1 MSQPL
6 LVAEALQ
13 AAGGVIQPLTL
24 VVRPGD
30 RIGLLSAS
38 GRELS
43 MFLRT
48 LARLQRPSEGRL
60 FWSGVDVTRRPR
72 ALLPRHLREGVLLL
86 WANPYA
92 LFQDGT
98 RVGAAIGRSGATSAT
113 PEGRLRA
120 SGLSSALL
128 EFGIGSLSGLERV
141 RVALTYAQRHRPS
154 VILVDDV
161 FAHLIPESW
170 RGLLA
175 TLEAVVGET
184 GALIVASRYT
194 EALGTMTR
202 VIDLSAAGKV
212 NAES

>member
-1 MSQPL
+1 
-6 LVAEALQ
+6 
-13 AAGGVIQPLTL
+13 
-24 VVRPGD
+24 
-30 RIGLLSAS
+30 
-38 GRELS
+38 
-43 MFLRT
+43 
-48 LARLQRPSEGRL
+48 
-60 FWSGVDVTRRPR
+60 
-72 ALLPRHLREGVLLL
+72 
-86 WANPYA
+86 
-92 LFQDGT
+92 
-98 RVGAAIGRSGATSAT
+98 
-113 PEGRLRA
+113 
-120 SGLSSALL
+120 
-128 EFGIGSLSGLERV
+128 
-141 RVALTYAQRHRPS
+141 